1 MTLANNF
8 EEILIAFNKHKVEY
22 IIAGGYA
29 VIFHGYGRTTGDLD
43 LWIKPTTE
51 NQTKIIKAFEK
62 LEFPD
67 ELIDYI
73 KKIKDFSK
81 PFAVKIGREPIQIDI
96 FNAITGVNYSEAEKN
111 SIPFKFSTKLE
122 SRFIHLHDLITNKM
136 LTGRS
141 KDKADVDELHKI
153 NIHSKDKNI
162 LSTLKKLFSRND

>member
-43 LWIKPTTE
+43 LWVKPTTE

-96 FNAITGVNYSEAEKN
+96 FNAITGVNYSEAEKKLH
-111 SIPFKFSTKLE
+111 SIQ
-122 SRFIHLHDLITNKM
+122 
-136 LTGRS
+136 
-141 KDKADVDELHKI
+141 
-153 NIHSKDKNI
+153 I
-162 LSTLKKLFSRND
+162 LD